1 MKVMI
6 KILVLMLGQFLVL
19 LLSDIDADANL
30 DPLAIVFTTAVAV
43 IINVANIVFFI
54 FFLIY
59 FYTNQCKKSVHLL

>member
-1 MKVMI
+1 MI

-54 FFLIY
+54 FF
-59 FYTNQCKKSVHLL
+59 F